1 MYNFF
6 DLTKGNKNNTFNN
19 LKLAIQWDGYNLAKY
34 NILTGKENITPEE
47 RMELS
52 ELALLNNKSDFFELL
67 MERVELNDFL
77 TTQRLK
83 DLYEKVHFQKLF

>member
-1 MYNFF
+1 
-6 DLTKGNKNNTFNN
+6 
-19 LKLAIQWDGYNLAKY
+19 
-34 NILTGKENITPEE
+34 
-47 RMELS
+47 MELL

-67 MERVELNDFL
+67 MERVEINDFL

>member
-1 MYNFF
+1 
-6 DLTKGNKNNTFNN
+6 
-19 LKLAIQWDGYNLAKY
+19 
-34 NILTGKENITPEE
+34 
-47 RMELS
+47 MELS

-83 DLYEKVHFQKLF
+83 DLYEKVHSSFTVQHFACIGMFSRCLVGNYKYEKI